1 MGKGLL
7 IRNGKGEKGEAGR
20 EEKLP
25 CLDKVPEVV
34 LNYVKLIITP
44 LLSPLYPFPGFVRS
58 SGFQGTLG
66 GRLTFEGRPDP
77 VGGPW

>member
-1 MGKGLL
+1 MVPALGVRMGTGLL

-44 LLSPLYPFPGFVRS
+44 LLAPLFPFPELVRTTGF
-58 SGFQGTLG
+58 
-66 GRLTFEGRPDP
+66 
-77 VGGPW
+77 